1 LELEREVSNL
11 VKKERSPIRNLEPP
25 DGLIRSAGESS
36 FFVTEELALQQST
49 RNGRTVERYKAVPA
63 PRARLVNRT
72 GNHFLAGASFSL
84 NEDGGVHRRDQIDVI
99 EQSAEFRAGSN
110 QIQRSHRYVS
120 FA

>member
-1 LELEREVSNL
+1 
-11 VKKERSPIRNLEPP
+11 
-25 DGLIRSAGESS
+25 
-36 FFVTEELALQQST
+36 
-49 RNGRTVERYKAVPA
+49 
-63 PRARLVNRT
+63 VNRT
-72 GNHFLAGASFSL
+72 GNDFLAGASFSL